1 MVADGRAVR
10 RVRAMSEIVTKD
22 LIIASGA
29 ETTREQ
35 AIREAGNL
43 LLKADAV
50 TPAYVEAMQERERS
64 ISTYM
69 GSYLAIPHG
78 TNNSKQAIRHS
89 AVSLVRYASPIDW
102 GGNEVRIVVGI
113 AGVDN
118 EHLGILSKIAVI
130 FSDEDEA
137 QKMLDATTVD
147 ELYQLLEDVNAD

>member
-1 MVADGRAVR
+1 
-10 RVRAMSEIVTKD
+10 MSDIVTKD
-22 LIIASGA
+22 LIVASGA
-29 ETTREQ
+29 ATTRDE

-43 LLKADAV
+43 LLKANAV
-50 TPAYVEAMQERERS
+50 TPAYVEAMQQRERS

-78 TNNSKQAIRHS
+78 TNEAKQAIRHS

-102 GGNEVRIVVGI
+102 DGNEVRIVVGI

-118 EHLGILSKIAVI
+118 EHLGILSKIAII
-130 FSDEDEA
+130 FSDEAEA

>member
-1 MVADGRAVR
+1 
-10 RVRAMSEIVTKD
+10 MSEIVTKD

-29 ETTREQ
+29 ATTRDE

-78 TNNSKQAIRHS
+78 TNDSKQSIRHS

-102 GGNEVRIVVGI
+102 DGNEVRIVVGI